1 MSDDGMP
8 ELYAN
13 LSKNRTVPTVHGGTL
28 WADDVNKKVYL
39 FGGEY
44 SGPDGPATRFVLY
57 AYDVIFNNWISLGP
71 PQQANIDSVSYGAG
85 VAISERGE
93 GYYYGGWLSNRS
105 VPGWSGPATATTGLV
120 VYDMDDNAWRYGSG
134 PDGVRRAEGVLL
146 HVPASDGGMLVYFGG
161 IVDPYANGTVEGQP
175 LSEIFL
181 YDVLSSKWYTQKTS
195 GAAPAVRRRFCAGV
209 TWPADQSS
217 YNM

>member
-1 MSDDGMP
+1 MP
-8 ELYAN
+8 SLFAN
-13 LSKNRTVPTVHGGTL
+13 LTKNQTIPSVNGGAL
-28 WADDVNKKVYL
+28 WADNVNKKFYL

-44 SGPDGPATRFVLY
+44 APPDIPAGFVLF

-71 PQQANIDSVSYGAG
+71 PSQANIDSVSYGAG
-85 VAISERGE
+85 VSISERGE

-105 VPGWSGPATATTGLV
+105 TPDWLGPPITTTGLV
-120 VYDMDDNAWRYGSG
+120 KYDMDDNAWRNASG
-134 PDGVRRAEGVLL
+134 PDNIRRAEGVLL

-161 IVDPYANGTVEGQP
+161 VMDPSGNGTVIGQP
-175 LSEIFL
+175 LTTIFL
-181 YDVLSSKWYTQKTS
+181 YDVLSSKWYTQTAS
-195 GAAPAVRRRFCAGV
+195 GTVPSIRRRFCAGV